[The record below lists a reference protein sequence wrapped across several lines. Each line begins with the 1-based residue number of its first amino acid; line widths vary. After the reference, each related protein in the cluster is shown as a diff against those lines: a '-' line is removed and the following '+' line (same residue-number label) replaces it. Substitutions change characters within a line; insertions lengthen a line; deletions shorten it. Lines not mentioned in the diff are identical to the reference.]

1 MASHPRLRARGTRAY
16 VTKGDA
22 VRALAYT
29 NDAAHRE
36 WLGAG
41 LAQLGVGLEFSRNV
55 AELVC
60 TLIDN
65 PPPRPQLL
73 FIDFSVLTPGELLHL
88 HTVRDHGWFGTVIAL
103 GKVSLAL
110 RQSLGID
117 KMLEP
122 NGSSTA
128 LRNAVANVSHGAQTI
143 RVPRING

>member
-1 MASHPRLRARGTRAY
+1 
-16 VTKGDA
+16 V
-22 VRALAYT
+22 VRALVYT
-29 NDAAHRE
+29 NDDAQRR
-36 WLGAG
+36 WLEAG
-41 LAQLGVGLEFSRNV
+41 LAQLGVEMELSRNV

-88 HTVRDHGWFGTVIAL
+88 HTIREHGWFGTVIAL

-110 RQSLGID
+110 RQSLVID
-117 KMLEP
+117 KMLEAT
-122 NGSSTA
+122 GSLTA